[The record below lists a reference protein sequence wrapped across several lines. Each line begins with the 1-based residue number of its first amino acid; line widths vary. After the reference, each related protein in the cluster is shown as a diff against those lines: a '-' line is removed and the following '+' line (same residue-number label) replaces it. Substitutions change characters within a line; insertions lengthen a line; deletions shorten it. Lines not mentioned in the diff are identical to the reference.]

1 MKKLIALLIPVALIA
16 CVADVGET
24 KEQVE
29 QINPEPVVEVEQAA
43 KASCSPS
50 PQTKYTSGGWGW
62 GGAHI
67 NNCNS
72 SGKTTSLQGA
82 STVVPNQAGGCVCR
96 TNDENLNYGTHCN
109 TYINS
114 GYWSV
119 TWTCTTN

>member
-1 MKKLIALLIPVALIA
+1 MVAVVLMGCSSEIEPEQDFGRGA
-16 CVADVGET
+16 GGTTQDVSKEETSEVA
-24 KEQVE
+24 
-29 QINPEPVVEVEQAA
+29 QAA

-62 GGAHI
+62 GGAHR
-67 NNCNS
+67 NNCDSN
-72 SGKTTSLQGA
+72 GKTTSLQGA

-119 TWTCTTN
+119 TWTCTSN